1 MIQNT
6 NTQNLT
12 AYEQETIINF
22 NEEEKTASVYT
33 YNNATIKKLDEYC
46 LKYPELYQIEKERIY
61 GSHVSKTYTI
71 PKKYV
76 SFRKPTILTD
86 EQKIVAIEKARKM
99 RRVRS
104 LKY

>member
-1 MIQNT
+1 MIQ

-33 YNNATIKKLDEYC
+33 YNNALIKKLDEYC
-46 LKYPELYQIEKERIY
+46 LDYPDMFNLEKENNY
-61 GSHVSKTYTI
+61 GAHLSKTYKI

-76 SFRKPTILTD
+76 SFRKPTILTK
-86 EQKIVAIEKARKM
+86 EQKILAIDKARKM
-99 RRVRS
+99 REVRS